1 MTKAIK
7 KSASKIAVKM
17 QTKAPNKNPIT
28 KQAKIITLLQREK
41 GATLAELVKLSG
53 WQDHS
58 IRGFMSGT
66 LKKRMGFN
74 IISEK
79 NSKGTRRYRIGNSN
93 AESSSSASTSLT
105 SADAGGQR

>member
-7 KSASKIAVKM
+7 KSVSKIAAKK
-17 QTKAPNKNPIT
+17 QPKAPNTNPIT
-28 KQAKIITLLQREK
+28 KQAKIITLLQRQK
-41 GATLAELVKLSG
+41 GATLAELSKITE

-66 LKKRMGFN
+66 LKKRMGLN

-79 NSKGTRRYRIGNSN
+79 SSKGTRRYRIGSSN
-93 AESSSSASTSLT
+93 AESSSASLISV
-105 SADAGGQR
+105 DAGGQR